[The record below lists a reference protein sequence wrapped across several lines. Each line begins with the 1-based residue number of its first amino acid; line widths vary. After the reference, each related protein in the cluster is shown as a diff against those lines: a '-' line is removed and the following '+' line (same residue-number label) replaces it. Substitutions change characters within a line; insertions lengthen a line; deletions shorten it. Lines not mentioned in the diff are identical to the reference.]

1 MEKVNILGVMVDSV
15 TMAEAIERVKGFLS
29 GERRGN
35 VIYTPNS
42 EIIMAAKEDDE
53 FKDILNS
60 ADMVVPDGIGV
71 VKASEILGHP
81 MKERVGGFDL
91 TSNIMPYLDTE
102 KKSLFILGGKPGVA
116 ETAAENLKKEY
127 PGIEIAGTNDGYFT
141 EDGPIVDKV
150 AKSSPDYLM
159 VCLGAPK
166 QEKWIAKYKDKL
178 FAKVIIGAGGSAD
191 VFAGTMNR
199 APEFF
204 IKHNLEW
211 LYRIVKG
218 KRFKRS
224 LKLFAF
230 GLAVYASKGKKK
242 GEA

>member
-1 MEKVNILGVMVDSV
+1 MDKVNILGVMVDSV
-15 TMAEAIERVKGFLS
+15 TMEEALERVKGFLS

-42 EIIMAAKEDDE
+42 EIIMAAKEDKE

-71 VKASEILGHP
+71 VKAAGILGHP
-81 MKERVGGFDL
+81 MSERVGGFDL
-91 TSNIMPYLDTE
+91 ASNIMPYLDSE

-116 ETAAENLKKEY
+116 LKAAENLKKEY

-141 EDGPIVDKV
+141 EDEPIVEKV
-150 AKSSPDYLM
+150 ASSAPDYLM

-166 QEKWIAKYKDKL
+166 QEKWIAEYKDRL

-191 VFAGTMNR
+191 VFAGEMNR

-230 GLAVYASKGKKK
+230 AFAVYASKAKNKE
-242 GEA
+242 EA

>member
-15 TMAEAIERVKGFLS
+15 TMDEAIERVKGFLS
-29 GERRGN
+29 GDRRGN

-42 EIIMAAKEDDE
+42 EIIMAAKEDEE

-71 VKASEILGHP
+71 VKASKILGHP

-91 TSNIMPYLDTE
+91 TSNIMPYLDLE

-116 ETAAENLKKEY
+116 DIAAENLKNKY

-141 EDGPIVDKV
+141 EDEPIVDKV
-150 AKSSPDYLM
+150 AKASPDYLM

-218 KRFKRS
+218 KRFKRGF
-224 LKLFAF
+224 KLFAF
-230 GLAVYASKGKKK
+230 ALAVYVSKAKKK
-242 GEA
+242 EGA